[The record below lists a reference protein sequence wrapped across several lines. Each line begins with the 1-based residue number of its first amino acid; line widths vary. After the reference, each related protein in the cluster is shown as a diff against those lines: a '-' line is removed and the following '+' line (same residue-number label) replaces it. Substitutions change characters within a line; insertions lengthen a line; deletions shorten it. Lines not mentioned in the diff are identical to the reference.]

1 MEWRE
6 EKEREGKEKRGG
18 EEGVKRKSEW
28 MQAESETRSIDVNVS
43 SSRAQ
48 TNFFHTFSI
57 FPLFSTL
64 FLLLSISS
72 THRYYYTPLVQP
84 LLLYSFL
91 LRTCFKPHNSND
103 GPVRPPNRALAQ

>member
-6 EKEREGKEKRGG
+6 EKERERKEKRGG
-18 EEGVKRKSEW
+18 EGRREEEERVEW

-57 FPLFSTL
+57 SSLFSI
-64 FLLLSISS
+64 FLPLLTISS
-72 THRYYYTPLVQP
+72 THRYYYTHWFSLSYCDPF
-84 LLLYSFL
+84 S
-91 LRTCFKPHNSND
+91 
-103 GPVRPPNRALAQ
+103 